1 MVGYEFLLSKIS
13 LRMPEL
19 DKPARIKPV
28 TRVEEMADLIAI
40 PKAIAPATDSILPHL
55 LFALKHESVKLA
67 TLHEALRLLPAQDI
81 ADAIVDAPAGAYVR
95 RAASLWEKVHSVELC
110 LPLAGAPGHHIHL
123 FYSTNNFTS

>member
-1 MVGYEFLLSKIS
+1 MVGYEFLLSKIP

-28 TRVEEMADLIAI
+28 TRVEEMADLTAI

-67 TLHEALRLLPAQDI
+67 ILHEALPLLPAQDI
-81 ADAIVDAPAGAYVR
+81 VDAIVDPPAGPPPPPPPPP
-95 RAASLWEKVHSVELC
+95 S
-110 LPLAGAPGHHIHL
+110 
-123 FYSTNNFTS
+123 

>member
-1 MVGYEFLLSKIS
+1 MVGYEFLLSKIP

-40 PKAIAPATDSILPHL
+40 PTAIAPATDSLLPLL

-67 TLHEALRLLPAQDI
+67 ILHEALRLLPAQDI
-81 ADAIVDAPAGAYVR
+81 VDAIVDAPARAYPPPPAHPWGKGPR
-95 RAASLWEKVHSVELC
+95 
-110 LPLAGAPGHHIHL
+110 
-123 FYSTNNFTS
+123 

>member
-1 MVGYEFLLSKIS
+1 MVGYEFLLSKIP

-19 DKPARIKPV
+19 HKPARIKPV

-67 TLHEALRLLPAQDI
+67 IFEVPLRRLPPRNCVNAL
-81 ADAIVDAPAGAYVR
+81 VDAPAVAYVH
-95 RAASLWEKVHSVELC
+95 RAAYLWEKVHGVELD
-110 LPLAGAPGHHIHL
+110 L
-123 FYSTNNFTS
+123 